1 MIKIPAFIIGG
12 LLILTGIAGYLFQ
25 EPGLSIKITGP
36 LAENAQLTL
45 SDGNQSH
52 ELDLG
57 FASSDAAGEHA
68 YWMIYNLNLN
78 HAKDASQGNYAIE
91 QGAIDRGYITKSFW
105 YASSKGETMQ
115 ALKQESENFQ
125 GAGGEDSVE
134 IDWAK
139 VDQNSSKI
147 RFIYKE
153 FANSPG
159 PITLQSN
166 NWKNIDITPKPNQTR
181 KSNLGRVGQH
191 SYLES

>member
-36 LAENAQLTL
+36 LAEDAQLTL

-78 HAKDASQGNYAIE
+78 HAKDASQ
-91 QGAIDRGYITKSFW
+91 
-105 YASSKGETMQ
+105 
-115 ALKQESENFQ
+115 
-125 GAGGEDSVE
+125 
-134 IDWAK
+134 
-139 VDQNSSKI
+139 
-147 RFIYKE
+147 
-153 FANSPG
+153 
-159 PITLQSN
+159 
-166 NWKNIDITPKPNQTR
+166 
-181 KSNLGRVGQH
+181 
-191 SYLES
+191 